1 MSKEDVIHMYSGIVF
16 SHKNNEI
23 MQFIAAWIG
32 LEITIV
38 SEVNQR
44 KTNT

>member
-1 MSKEDVIHMYSGIVF
+1 MSIEDVIYMYNGIVPG
-16 SHKNNEI
+16 HKNNEI

-38 SEVNQR
+38 V
-44 KTNT
+44 K